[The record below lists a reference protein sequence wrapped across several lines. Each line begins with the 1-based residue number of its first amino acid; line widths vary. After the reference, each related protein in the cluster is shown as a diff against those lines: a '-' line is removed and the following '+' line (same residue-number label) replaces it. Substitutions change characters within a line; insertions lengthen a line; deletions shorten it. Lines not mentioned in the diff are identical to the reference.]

1 MTITFKPLWKLLAD
15 RDMTKE
21 DLRLAT
27 RLSPATIA
35 KLGKHGNV
43 ATNVLARTS
52 DDLGVGISEIC
63 ETTPSRDGAQ
73 NV

>member
-1 MTITFKPLWKLLAD
+1 MRINSHQQKQH
-15 RDMTKE
+15 DMTKE

-27 RLSPATIA
+27 GLSPATIA
-35 KLGKHGNV
+35 KLGKDGYV
-43 ATNVLARTS
+43 ATTVLARTC
-52 DDLGVGISEIC
+52 DDLGVAISEIC